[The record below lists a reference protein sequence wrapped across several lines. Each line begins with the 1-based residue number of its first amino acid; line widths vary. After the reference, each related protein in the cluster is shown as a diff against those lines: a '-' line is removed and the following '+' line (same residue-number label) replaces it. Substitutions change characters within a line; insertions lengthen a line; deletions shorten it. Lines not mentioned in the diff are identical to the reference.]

1 MENRLSQ
8 KQRLFPNCLRVSNQ
22 LSLVYLGL
30 FFFFTQAPSFYP
42 VSYESDSFIYSVHR

>member
-8 KQRLFPNCLRVSNQ
+8 KQRLFPNCLRISNQ

-30 FFFFTQAPSFYP
+30 FFLFYSSP
-42 VSYESDSFIYSVHR
+42 FVLSSLLRVGFVHL